1 MSTFNVHGGHNFKVP
16 GASGCFSETTEDR
29 NVKNKV
35 IALLRAEGHTVY
47 DCTDEDGTTQSKN
60 LANIVALQN
69 RHAVDLDI
77 SIHFNASNGQGHGTE
92 VLQYSSK
99 TQNYSKRI
107 VDNIAALGF
116 RNRGV
121 KDGSKLYVLRK
132 SKSRAILIEC
142 CFCDNAEDAKI
153 YNADKMA
160 SAIVS
165 GILNKNVQISDSS
178 KPAQSN
184 TSSEQMY
191 RVRKSWGDVKS
202 QIGAYRNLD
211 NAKAECP
218 AGYTVY
224 DKNGNA
230 VYCPS
235 STINN
240 TNSQMYRIR
249 KSWNDAKSQIG
260 AYRSLDNAK
269 AECKEGYTVYD
280 SNGNA
285 VYSIPKKV
293 QPVAEQMYRVRKSW
307 GDAKSQIGAYKNLD
321 NAKAECPAG
330 YTVYDKNGNAVYCPS
345 STINNT
351 NSQMYRIRKSWGDA
365 KSQIGAYRNLDNAKA
380 ECPNGYTVYD
390 KDGNAVYTKSVASQP
405 TTTDQMY
412 RVRKSWSDAK
422 SQIGAYRN
430 LDNAKAECK
439 EGYTVYD
446 KDGNAVYFNI
456 KDNNSNT
463 SATTETKPSNTPA
476 KVPEA
481 VDVNGLKDMS
491 QDAFIQY
498 IGNLAKADKN
508 GILPSITIAQAIL
521 ESGWGSSE
529 LCRKANNLFGM
540 KKSLSGNNWGS
551 EWDGKIYTV
560 KTKEE
565 EDGKIIE
572 ILADFRSYNSVA
584 ESVKDHNKYLA
595 NAKNG
600 NKLRYNGM
608 INCKDYKTAAKLLLS
623 GGYATD
629 SKYPDK
635 LCNIIERYS
644 LDAFDYAG
652 DTTEIENENKELKS
666 ALSVILGLLEK
677 IIEIIK
683 NVLKK

>member
-47 DCTDEDGTTQSKN
+47 DCTDENGTTQSKN
-60 LANIVALQN
+60 LANIVTLQN
-69 RHAVDLDI
+69 QHTVDLDI

-132 SKSRAILIEC
+132 SKNRAILIEC

-165 GILNKNVQISDSS
+165 GILNKSVQISDSS

-184 TSSEQMY
+184 TSNEQMY
-191 RVRKSWGDVKS
+191 RVRKSWGNVKS
-202 QIGAYRNLD
+202 QIGAYRDLN
-211 NAKAECP
+211 NAKSECP
-218 AGYTVY
+218 SGYTVY
-224 DKNGNA
+224 DKDGNA
-230 VYCPS
+230 VYSPS
-235 STINN
+235 STANN
-240 TNSQMYRIR
+240 TNSQLYRVRKSWDDAKSQIGAYKSLDNAKSECKDGYTVYDSNGIAVYSIPEKVQPVVEQMYRIR
-249 KSWNDAKSQIG
+249 KSWDNVTSQIG
-260 AYRSLDNAK
+260 AYKNLDNAK
-269 AECKEGYTVYD
+269 AECKEGFTVYD
-280 SNGNA
+280 KDGNA
-285 VYSIPKKV
+285 VYTKSV
-293 QPVAEQMYRVRKSW
+293 TSQPVVIEQLYRVRKSW
-307 GDAKSQIGAYKNLD
+307 DNAKSQLGAYKNLD

-330 YTVYDKNGNAVYCPS
+330 YTVYDKNGNAVY
-345 STINNT
+345 
-351 NSQMYRIRKSWGDA
+351 
-365 KSQIGAYRNLDNAKA
+365 
-380 ECPNGYTVYD
+380 
-390 KDGNAVYTKSVASQP
+390 
-405 TTTDQMY
+405 
-412 RVRKSWSDAK
+412 
-422 SQIGAYRN
+422 
-430 LDNAKAECK
+430 
-439 EGYTVYD
+439 
-446 KDGNAVYFNI
+446 FNI
-456 KDNNSNT
+456 KNDKSDTNT
-463 SATTETKPSNTPA
+463 TTETKPSTAPTKA
-476 KVPEA
+476 PEA
-481 VDVNGLKDMS
+481 VDVNSLKDMS

-540 KKSLSGNNWGS
+540 KKSLSGDNWGS
-551 EWDGKIYTV
+551 EWDGKIYAV

-565 EDGKIIE
+565 EKDGKIIE

-600 NKLRYNGM
+600 NKLRYDGM
-608 INCKDYKTAAKLLLS
+608 IKCTDYKTAAQLLLS

-635 LCNIIERYS
+635 LCNIIEKYN
-644 LDAFDYAG
+644 LDTFDYAG
-652 DTTEIENENKELKS
+652 DTTEIENENKELKCT
-666 ALSVILGLLEK
+666 LNTILGLLEK

>member
-16 GASGCFSETTEDR
+16 GAGGCFSETTEDR

-47 DCTDEDGTTQSKN
+47 DCTDENGTTQSKN
-60 LANIVALQN
+60 LANIVTLQN
-69 RHAVDLDI
+69 QHTVDLDI

-121 KDGSKLYVLRK
+121 KDGSKLYVLRN
-132 SKSRAILIEC
+132 SKNRAILIEC

-153 YNADKMA
+153 YNADNMA

-165 GILNKNVQISDSS
+165 GILNKSVQISDSS

-184 TSSEQMY
+184 TSNEQMY

-202 QIGAYRNLD
+202 QIGAYRDLN
-211 NAKAECP
+211 NAKSECP
-218 AGYTVY
+218 SGYTVY
-224 DKNGNA
+224 DKDGNA
-230 VYCPS
+230 VYSPS
-235 STINN
+235 STVNN
-240 TNSQMYRIR
+240 TNSQLYRVRRSWDDAKSQIGAYKSLDNAKSECKDGYTVYDSNGIAVYSIPEKVQPVVEQMYRIR
-249 KSWNDAKSQIG
+249 KSW
-260 AYRSLDNAK
+260 DNV
-269 AECKEGYTVYD
+269 T
-280 SNGNA
+280 
-285 VYSIPKKV
+285 
-293 QPVAEQMYRVRKSW
+293 
-307 GDAKSQIGAYKNLD
+307 SQIGAYKNLD
-321 NAKAECPAG
+321 NAKAECKEG
-330 YTVYDKNGNAVYCPS
+330 F
-345 STINNT
+345 
-351 NSQMYRIRKSWGDA
+351 
-365 KSQIGAYRNLDNAKA
+365 
-380 ECPNGYTVYD
+380 TVYD
-390 KDGNAVYTKSVASQP
+390 KDGNAVYTKSVISQP
-405 TTTDQMY
+405 VVIEQLY
-412 RVRKSWSDAK
+412 RVRKSWDDAK
-422 SQIGAYRN
+422 SQLGAYRN
-430 LDNAKAECK
+430 LDNAKAECPV
-439 EGYTVYD
+439 GYTVYD
-446 KDGNAVYFNI
+446 KDGNAVYFNVQEN
-456 KDNNSNT
+456 KPSTD
-463 SATTETKPSNTPA
+463 TTVDTKPSTSTTPTKA
-476 KVPEA
+476 PEA
-481 VDVNGLKDMS
+481 VDVNSLKDMS

-540 KKSLSGNNWGS
+540 KKSLSGDNWGS
-551 EWDGKIYTV
+551 EWDGKIYAV

-565 EDGKIIE
+565 EKDGKIIE

-600 NKLRYNGM
+600 NKLRYDGM
-608 INCKDYKTAAKLLLS
+608 IKCKDYKTAAQLLLS

-635 LCNIIERYS
+635 LCNIIEKYN
-644 LDAFDYAG
+644 LDTFDYAG
-652 DTTEIENENKELKS
+652 DTTEIENENKELKFT
-666 ALSVILGLLEK
+666 LNTILGLLEK

>member
-1 MSTFNVHGGHNFKVP
+1 MSTFNVHGGHNFKVQ
-16 GASGCFSETTEDR
+16 GASGCFSETIEDR

-47 DCTDEDGTTQSKN
+47 DCTDENGTTQSKN

-69 RHAVDLDI
+69 QHTVDLDI

-132 SKSRAILIEC
+132 SKNRAILIEC

-165 GILNKNVQISDSS
+165 GILNKSVQISDSS

-184 TSSEQMY
+184 TSNEQMY

-202 QIGAYRNLD
+202 QIGAYRDLN
-211 NAKAECP
+211 NAKSECP

-230 VYCPS
+230 VYSPS
-235 STINN
+235 STTNN
-240 TNSQMYRIR
+240 TNSQLYRIR
-249 KSWNDAKSQIG
+249 KSWDDAKSQIG
-260 AYRSLDNAK
+260 AYKSLDNAK

-280 SNGNA
+280 SNGIA
-285 VYSIPKKV
+285 VYSIPEKV
-293 QPVAEQMYRVRKSW
+293 QPVVE
-307 GDAKSQIGAYKNLD
+307 
-321 NAKAECPAG
+321 
-330 YTVYDKNGNAVYCPS
+330 
-345 STINNT
+345 
-351 NSQMYRIRKSWGDA
+351 QMYRIRKSWDNVT
-365 KSQIGAYRNLDNAKA
+365 SQIGAYKSLDNAKA
-380 ECPNGYTVYD
+380 ECKEGFTVYD
-390 KDGNAVYTKSVASQP
+390 KDGNAVYTKSVTSQP
-405 TTTDQMY
+405 AVEEQMY
-412 RVRKSWSDAK
+412 RVRKSWDDAK
-422 SQIGAYRN
+422 SQLGAYRN
-430 LDNAKAECK
+430 LDNAKAECPV
-439 EGYTVYD
+439 GYTVYD
-446 KDGNAVYFNI
+446 KDGNAVYFNVQEN
-456 KDNNSNT
+456 KPSTD
-463 SATTETKPSNTPA
+463 TTVDTKPSTSTTPTKA
-476 KVPEA
+476 PEA
-481 VDVNGLKDMS
+481 VDVNSLKDMS

-540 KKSLSGNNWGS
+540 KKSLSGDNWGS
-551 EWDGKIYTV
+551 EWDGKIYAV

-565 EDGKIIE
+565 EKDGKIIE

-600 NKLRYNGM
+600 NKLRYDGM
-608 INCKDYKTAAKLLLS
+608 IKCTDYKTAAQLLLS

-635 LCNIIERYS
+635 LCNIIEKYN
-644 LDAFDYAG
+644 LDTFDYAG
-652 DTTEIENENKELKS
+652 DTTEIENENKELKCT
-666 ALSVILGLLEK
+666 LNTILGLLEK

>member
-47 DCTDEDGTTQSKN
+47 DCTDESGTTQSKN
-60 LANIVALQN
+60 LANIVTLQN
-69 RHAVDLDI
+69 QHTVDLDI

-132 SKSRAILIEC
+132 SKNRAILIEC

-165 GILNKNVQISDSS
+165 GILNKSVQISDSS

-184 TSSEQMY
+184 TSNEQMY

-202 QIGAYRNLD
+202 QIGAYRDLN
-211 NAKAECP
+211 NAKSECP
-218 AGYTVY
+218 SGYTVY
-224 DKNGNA
+224 DKDGNA
-230 VYCPS
+230 VYSPS
-235 STINN
+235 STTNN
-240 TNSQMYRIR
+240 TNYQLYRIR
-249 KSWNDAKSQIG
+249 KSWDDAKSQIG
-260 AYRSLDNAK
+260 AYKSLDNAK

-280 SNGNA
+280 SNGIA
-285 VYSIPKKV
+285 VYSIPEKV
-293 QPVAEQMYRVRKSW
+293 QPVVEQMYRIRKSWDNVTSQIGAYKNLDNAKAECKEGFTVYDKDGNAVYTKSVTSQPVVIEQLYRVRKSW
-307 GDAKSQIGAYKNLD
+307 DNAKSQLGAYKNLD

-330 YTVYDKNGNAVYCPS
+330 YTVYDK
-345 STINNT
+345 
-351 NSQMYRIRKSWGDA
+351 
-365 KSQIGAYRNLDNAKA
+365 
-380 ECPNGYTVYD
+380 
-390 KDGNAVYTKSVASQP
+390 
-405 TTTDQMY
+405 
-412 RVRKSWSDAK
+412 
-422 SQIGAYRN
+422 
-430 LDNAKAECK
+430 
-439 EGYTVYD
+439 
-446 KDGNAVYFNI
+446 DGNAVYFNI
-456 KDNNSNT
+456 KNDKSDTNT
-463 SATTETKPSNTPA
+463 TTEIKPSTAPTKA
-476 KVPEA
+476 PEA
-481 VDVNGLKDMS
+481 VDVNSLKDMS

-540 KKSLSGNNWGS
+540 KKSLSGDNWGS
-551 EWDGKIYTV
+551 EWDGKIYAV

-565 EDGKIIE
+565 EKDGKIIE

-600 NKLRYNGM
+600 NKLRYDGM
-608 INCKDYKTAAKLLLS
+608 IKCTDYKTAAQLLLS

-635 LCNIIERYS
+635 LCNIIEKYN
-644 LDAFDYAG
+644 LDTFDYAG
-652 DTTEIENENKELKS
+652 DITEIENENKELKCT
-666 ALSVILGLLEK
+666 LNTILGLLEK

>member
-249 KSWNDAKSQIG
+249 KSW
-260 AYRSLDNAK
+260 
-269 AECKEGYTVYD
+269 
-280 SNGNA
+280 
-285 VYSIPKKV
+285 
-293 QPVAEQMYRVRKSW
+293 
-307 GDAKSQIGAYKNLD
+307 
-321 NAKAECPAG
+321 
-330 YTVYDKNGNAVYCPS
+330 
-345 STINNT
+345 
-351 NSQMYRIRKSWGDA
+351 GDA

-380 ECPNGYTVYD
+380 ECPAGYTVYD

-412 RVRKSWSDAK
+412 RIRKSWSDAK

-456 KDNNSNT
+456 KDNSNT

-666 ALSVILGLLEK
+666 ALSVILGK

>member
-269 AECKEGYTVYD
+269 SECKEGYTVYD

-330 YTVYDKNGNAVYCPS
+330 YTVYDK
-345 STINNT
+345 
-351 NSQMYRIRKSWGDA
+351 
-365 KSQIGAYRNLDNAKA
+365 
-380 ECPNGYTVYD
+380 
-390 KDGNAVYTKSVASQP
+390 DGNAVYTKSVASQP

-412 RVRKSWSDAK
+412 RIRKSWSDAK

-456 KDNNSNT
+456 KDNSNT

>member
-47 DCTDEDGTTQSKN
+47 DCTDENGTTQSKN
-60 LANIVALQN
+60 LANIVTLQN
-69 RHAVDLDI
+69 QHTVDLDI
-77 SIHFNASNGQGHGTE
+77 SIHFNASSGQGHGTE

-132 SKSRAILIEC
+132 SKNRAILIEC

-165 GILNKNVQISDSS
+165 GILNKSVQISDSS

-184 TSSEQMY
+184 TSNEQMY

-202 QIGAYRNLD
+202 QIGAYRDLN
-211 NAKAECP
+211 NAKSECP

-230 VYCPS
+230 VYSPS
-235 STINN
+235 STTNN
-240 TNSQMYRIR
+240 TNSQLYRIR
-249 KSWNDAKSQIG
+249 KSWDDAKSQIG
-260 AYRSLDNAK
+260 AYKSLDNAK

-280 SNGNA
+280 SNGIA
-285 VYSIPKKV
+285 VYSIPEKV
-293 QPVAEQMYRVRKSW
+293 QPVVE
-307 GDAKSQIGAYKNLD
+307 
-321 NAKAECPAG
+321 
-330 YTVYDKNGNAVYCPS
+330 
-345 STINNT
+345 
-351 NSQMYRIRKSWGDA
+351 QMYRIRKSWDNVT
-365 KSQIGAYRNLDNAKA
+365 SQIGAYKSLDNAKA
-380 ECPNGYTVYD
+380 ECKEGFTVYD
-390 KDGNAVYTKSVASQP
+390 KDGNAVYTKSVTSQP
-405 TTTDQMY
+405 VIEEQMY
-412 RVRKSWSDAK
+412 RVRKSWDDAK
-422 SQIGAYRN
+422 SQLGAYRN
-430 LDNAKAECK
+430 LDNAKAECPV
-439 EGYTVYD
+439 GYTVYD
-446 KDGNAVYFNI
+446 KDGNAVYFNVQEN
-456 KDNNSNT
+456 KPSTD
-463 SATTETKPSNTPA
+463 TTVDTKPSTSTTPTKA
-476 KVPEA
+476 PEA
-481 VDVNGLKDMS
+481 VDVNSLKDMS

-540 KKSLSGNNWGS
+540 KKSLSGDNWGS
-551 EWDGKIYTV
+551 EWDGKIYAV

-565 EDGKIIE
+565 KKDGKIIE

-600 NKLRYNGM
+600 NKLRYDGM
-608 INCKDYKTAAKLLLS
+608 IKCKDYKTAAQLLLS

-635 LCNIIERYS
+635 LCNIIEKYN
-644 LDAFDYAG
+644 LDTFDYAG
-652 DTTEIENENKELKS
+652 DTTEIENENKELKFT
-666 ALSVILGLLEK
+666 LNTILGLLEK

-683 NVLKK
+683 NALKK

>member
-16 GASGCFSETTEDR
+16 GASGCFSETAEDR

-240 TNSQMYRIR
+240 TNSQMYR
-249 KSWNDAKSQIG
+249 
-260 AYRSLDNAK
+260 
-269 AECKEGYTVYD
+269 
-280 SNGNA
+280 
-285 VYSIPKKV
+285 
-293 QPVAEQMYRVRKSW
+293 
-307 GDAKSQIGAYKNLD
+307 
-321 NAKAECPAG
+321 
-330 YTVYDKNGNAVYCPS
+330 
-345 STINNT
+345 
-351 NSQMYRIRKSWGDA
+351 
-365 KSQIGAYRNLDNAKA
+365 
-380 ECPNGYTVYD
+380 
-390 KDGNAVYTKSVASQP
+390 
-405 TTTDQMY
+405 
-412 RVRKSWSDAK
+412 VRKSWSDAK

-456 KDNNSNT
+456 KDNSNT